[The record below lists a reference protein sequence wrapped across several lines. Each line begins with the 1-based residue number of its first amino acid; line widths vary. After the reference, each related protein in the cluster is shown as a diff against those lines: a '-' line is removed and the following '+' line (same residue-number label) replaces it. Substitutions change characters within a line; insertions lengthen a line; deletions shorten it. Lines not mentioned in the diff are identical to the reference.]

1 MLVWKIHLL
10 PQVPM
15 IQRKQVV
22 NEVFK
27 EVGEVVIIGNIF
39 SIYRKHAFVFTPKKD
54 ENHFFKNVKLC
65 VHF

>member
-27 EVGEVVIIGNIF
+27 EVGELVIIGGIF
-39 SIYRKHAFVFTPKKD
+39 SIYRKHASMFAPKKMKIT
-54 ENHFFKNVKLC
+54 F
-65 VHF
+65 